1 MTLASQM
8 LTDLSVFF
16 NTDDFAVTVTHKTA
30 GAKYNTTFSAIFD
43 RTQDLAGFDLYQ
55 TQADLGLLTMKLS
68 DVPSA
73 AYGRGDLYQIAG
85 VTWRC
90 EQVLRTDGYV
100 IEMVLSTDRRI
111 A

>member
-1 MTLASQM
+1 MTLSAQM
-8 LTDLSVFF
+8 LADLSVFF
-16 NTDDFAVTVTHKTA
+16 NTDDFAITVTHKTP
-30 GAKYNTTFSAIFD
+30 GAKYNTTFPAIFD

-55 TQADLGLLTMKLS
+55 SQCDLGVLTMKLS

-73 AYGRGDLYQIAG
+73 TYGRGDLYQIAG

-100 IEMVLSTDRRI
+100 IEMALSTDRRL